1 MKRALKN
8 VTFLVIFL
16 LFSVAI
22 IAQKNISDKQ
32 ILKHIKGKEIEWIS
46 DAPSYA
52 KVKMKSTKKWG
63 IYHIEAYEYSDEEI
77 KELLL
82 DDKFEINFEEVV
94 APKFDSISWFKD
106 MESFVIVKNNKM
118 YGILLNPYEIPD
130 AVERANCIYDAIK
143 VKEVDGKYYALVK
156 QNEKWGLVDWFE
168 DVVLVDPTFDNPE
181 DVPLVW
187 MEGWAIDNY
196 KESKKKL
203 KADILIFDEGNGD
216 GVFKARNKT
225 SKKWGVYQSLGEN
238 DLTTLIPAKYDSI
251 RFFGY
256 NSKYTAVYNKGKVG
270 MHLSYWSYNE
280 NTKLS
285 VPCIY
290 EEYKNFDA
298 DGVLKLAVKKDG
310 KWGWV
315 NWLTGKEESEFK
327 YETLDDLP
335 YPYYKQDI
343 WIED

>member
-1 MKRALKN
+1 M
-8 VTFLVIFL
+8 
-16 LFSVAI
+16 
-22 IAQKNISDKQ
+22 
-32 ILKHIKGKEIEWIS
+32 
-46 DAPSYA
+46 
-52 KVKMKSTKKWG
+52 
-63 IYHIEAYEYSDEEI
+63 
-77 KELLL
+77 
-82 DDKFEINFEEVV
+82 
-94 APKFDSISWFKD
+94 
-106 MESFVIVKNNKM
+106 
-118 YGILLNPYEIPD
+118 
-130 AVERANCIYDAIK
+130 
-143 VKEVDGKYYALVK
+143 
-156 QNEKWGLVDWFE
+156 
-168 DVVLVDPTFDNPE
+168 VLVDSTFDNPE

-187 MEGWAIDNY
+187 IEGWAKDMFVA
-196 KESKKKL
+196 SKKKL
-203 KADILIFDEGNGD
+203 KADILIFDESNGD
-216 GVFKARNKT
+216 GVFKARNKAT
-225 SKKWGVYQSLGEN
+225 KKWGMYQSLGEN

-290 EEYKNFDA
+290 EDYKNFDA
-298 DGVLKLAVKKDG
+298 DGVLKLAMKKDG

-335 YPYYKQDI
+335 YPYYKQAI

>member
-1 MKRALKN
+1 MKRN
-8 VTFLVIFL
+8 HIFFIVII
-16 LFSVAI
+16 LFSLNVK
-22 IAQKNISDKQ
+22 AQDITEKQ
-32 ILKHIKGKEIEWIS
+32 ILKHIKGKEIEWIT
-46 DAPSYA
+46 DENNLA

-63 IYHIEAYEYSDEEI
+63 VYNIDAYYDLDEAVID
-77 KELLL
+77 L
-82 DDKFEINFEEVV
+82 DEVV
-94 APKFDSISWFKD
+94 APKFDSIGWFKN
-106 MESFVIVKNNKM
+106 MEPFTIVKIKKK
-118 YGILLNPYEIPD
+118 YGILLNPYEIHD
-130 AVERANCIYDAIK
+130 AAERAKCIYDVIK
-143 VKEVDGKYYALVK
+143 MKEVDGRYYALIK

-168 DVVLVDPTFDNPE
+168 DIVLVDPTFDSPE

-187 MEGWAIDNY
+187 IEGWAKDMFVA
-196 KESKKKL
+196 SKKKL
-203 KADILIFDEGNGD
+203 KADILIFDESNGD
-216 GVFKARNKT
+216 GVFKARNKAT
-225 SKKWGVYQSLGEN
+225 KKWGMYQSLGEN

-290 EEYKNFDA
+290 EDYKNFDA
-298 DGVLKLAVKKDG
+298 DGVLKLAMKKDG

-327 YETLDDLP
+327 YNTLDDLP
-335 YPYYKQDI
+335 YPYYKQAI

>member
-1 MKRALKN
+1 MKHPLKN
-8 VTFLVIFL
+8 VAL
-16 LFSVAI
+16 LLLSLMCSVVI
-22 IAQKNISDKQ
+22 IAQQDITDKQ

-46 DAPSYA
+46 GESNLA

-63 IYHIEAYEYSDEEI
+63 IYNIDVYRYYGENV
-77 KELLL
+77 
-82 DDKFEINFEEVV
+82 INADEVV
-94 APKFDSISWFKD
+94 APKFDSIGWFKN
-106 MESFVIVKNNKM
+106 MEPFVIVKNNKK

-130 AVERANCIYDAIK
+130 AVERVNCIYDAIK
-143 VKEVDGKYYALVK
+143 VKEVDGRYYALVK

-187 MEGWAIDNY
+187 IEGWAKDMFVA
-196 KESKKKL
+196 SKKKL

-216 GVFKARNKT
+216 GVFKARKKAT
-225 SKKWGVYQSLGEN
+225 KKWGMYQSLGEN
-238 DLTTLIPAKYDSI
+238 DLKTLIPPKYDSI

-256 NSKYTAVYNKGKVG
+256 NSKYTAVYNKDKVG
-270 MHLSYWSYNE
+270 MYLSYWSYND

-290 EEYKNFDA
+290 EDYKKYDA
-298 DGVLKLAVKKDG
+298 NGVPKLAVKKDG

-315 NWLTGKEESEFK
+315 NWLTGNEESEFK
-327 YETLDDLP
+327 YETVDDLP

-343 WIED
+343 WFED

>member
-1 MKRALKN
+1 MKRN
-8 VTFLVIFL
+8 HIFFIVII
-16 LFSVAI
+16 LFSLNVK
-22 IAQKNISDKQ
+22 AQNISDKQ
-32 ILKHIKGKEIEWIS
+32 ILKYIKGKEIEWIT
-46 DAPSYA
+46 DEDNLA

-63 IYHIEAYEYSDEEI
+63 IYNIDAYYDLDEAVIDF
-77 KELLL
+77 
-82 DDKFEINFEEVV
+82 DEVV
-94 APKFDSISWFKD
+94 APKFDSISWFKN
-106 MESFVIVKNNKM
+106 MEPFTIVKIKKK
-118 YGILLNPYEIPD
+118 YGILLNPYEIHD
-130 AVERANCIYDAIK
+130 ADERAKCIYDAVK
-143 VKEVDGKYYALVK
+143 LKEVDGRYYALVK

-187 MEGWAIDNY
+187 IEGWAKDMFVA
-196 KESKKKL
+196 SKKKL

-216 GVFKARNKT
+216 GVFKARKKAT
-225 SKKWGVYQSLGEN
+225 KKWGMYQSLGEN

-290 EEYKNFDA
+290 EDYKNFDA
-298 DGVLKLAVKKDG
+298 DGVQKLAMKKNG

>member
-1 MKRALKN
+1 MKRN
-8 VTFLVIFL
+8 HIFFIVII
-16 LFSVAI
+16 LFSLNVK
-22 IAQKNISDKQ
+22 AQDITDKQ
-32 ILKHIKGKEIEWIS
+32 ILKHIKGKEIEWIT
-46 DAPSYA
+46 DENNLA

-63 IYHIEAYEYSDEEI
+63 IYNIDAYYDLDEAVID
-77 KELLL
+77 L
-82 DDKFEINFEEVV
+82 NEVV
-94 APKFDSISWFKD
+94 APKFDSIGWFKN
-106 MESFVIVKNNKM
+106 MEPFTIVKIKKK
-118 YGILLNPYEIPD
+118 YGILLNPYEIHD
-130 AVERANCIYDAIK
+130 AAERANCIYDAVK
-143 VKEVDGKYYALVK
+143 MKEVDDRYYALVK

-187 MEGWAIDNY
+187 IEGWAKDMFVA
-196 KESKKKL
+196 SKKKL
-203 KADILIFDEGNGD
+203 KADILIFDESNGD
-216 GVFKARNKT
+216 GVFKARKKAT
-225 SKKWGVYQSLGEN
+225 KKWGMYQSLGEN

-290 EEYKNFDA
+290 EDYKNFDA
-298 DGVLKLAVKKDG
+298 DGVLKLAMKKDG

-335 YPYYKQDI
+335 YPYYKQAI

>member
-1 MKRALKN
+1 MHIKYIHIFC
-8 VTFLVIFL
+8 FLFIFCL
-16 LFSVAI
+16 
-22 IAQKNISDKQ
+22 IAKAQNITDKQ
-32 ILKHIKGKEIEWIS
+32 ILKHIKGKEIEWIT
-46 DAPSYA
+46 DENNLA

-63 IYHIEAYEYSDEEI
+63 VYTIDAYYDLDEAIIDF
-77 KELLL
+77 
-82 DDKFEINFEEVV
+82 DEVV
-94 APKFDSISWFKD
+94 APKFDSIGWFKN
-106 MESFVIVKNNKM
+106 MEPFIIVKNNKK
-118 YGILLNPYEIPD
+118 YGILLNPYEIHD
-130 AVERANCIYDAIK
+130 AVERANCIYDAVK
-143 VKEVDGKYYALVK
+143 MKEVDGRYYALVK

-168 DVVLVDPTFDNPE
+168 DVVLVDPTFDTPE

-187 MEGWAIDNY
+187 IEGWA
-196 KESKKKL
+196 KGMFVASKKKL
-203 KADILIFDEGNGD
+203 KADILIFDESNGD
-216 GVFKARNKT
+216 GVFKARNKAT
-225 SKKWGVYQSLGEN
+225 KKWGMYQSLGEN

-256 NSKYTAVYNKGKVG
+256 NSKYTAVYNKEKVG

-290 EEYKNFDA
+290 EDYKNFDA
-298 DGVLKLAVKKDG
+298 DGVLKLAMKKDG

-327 YETLDDLP
+327 YATTDDLP

>member
-1 MKRALKN
+1 MKRN
-8 VTFLVIFL
+8 HIFFIVII
-16 LFSVAI
+16 LFSLNVK
-22 IAQKNISDKQ
+22 AQDITDKQ
-32 ILKHIKGKEIEWIS
+32 ILKHIKGKEIEWIT
-46 DAPSYA
+46 DENNLA

-63 IYHIEAYEYSDEEI
+63 IYNIDAYYDLDEAVID
-77 KELLL
+77 L
-82 DDKFEINFEEVV
+82 DEVV
-94 APKFDSISWFKD
+94 APKFDSIGWFKN
-106 MESFVIVKNNKM
+106 MEPFTIVKIKKK
-118 YGILLNPYEIPD
+118 YGILLNPYEIHD
-130 AVERANCIYDAIK
+130 AAERANCIYDAVK
-143 VKEVDGKYYALVK
+143 MKEVDGRYYALVK

-168 DVVLVDPTFDNPE
+168 DVVLVDPTFDTPE

-187 MEGWAIDNY
+187 IEGWAKDMFVA
-196 KESKKKL
+196 SKKKL
-203 KADILIFDEGNGD
+203 KADILIFDESNGD
-216 GVFKARNKT
+216 GVFKARKKST
-225 SKKWGVYQSLGEN
+225 KKWGMYQSLGEN

-290 EEYKNFDA
+290 EDYKNFDA
-298 DGVLKLAVKKDG
+298 DGVLKLAMKKDG

-327 YETLDDLP
+327 YNTLDDLP
-335 YPYYKQDI
+335 YPYYKQAI

>member
-1 MKRALKN
+1 MRN
-8 VTFLVIFL
+8 IFCL
-16 LFSVAI
+16 LIVLSSPFYLE
-22 IAQKNISDKQ
+22 AQNITDKQ
-32 ILKHIKGKEIEWIS
+32 ILKHIKGKDIEWIT
-46 DAPSYA
+46 DENNLA

-63 IYHIEAYEYSDEEI
+63 VYNIDAYYDLDEAVIDF
-77 KELLL
+77 
-82 DDKFEINFEEVV
+82 DEVV
-94 APKFDSISWFKD
+94 APKFDSIGWFKN
-106 MESFVIVKNNKM
+106 MEPFTIVKIKKK
-118 YGILLNPYEIPD
+118 YGILLNPYEIHD
-130 AVERANCIYDAIK
+130 AAERANYIYDAVK
-143 VKEVDGKYYALVK
+143 MKEVDSRYYALIK

-168 DVVLVDPTFDNPE
+168 DVVLVDPTFDSPE

-187 MEGWAIDNY
+187 IEGWAKDMFVA
-196 KESKKKL
+196 SKKKL
-203 KADILIFDEGNGD
+203 KADILIFDESNGD
-216 GVFKARNKT
+216 GVFKARNKA
-225 SKKWGVYQSLGEN
+225 SKKWGMYQSLGEN

-290 EEYKNFDA
+290 EDYKNFDA
-298 DGVLKLAVKKDG
+298 DGVLKLAMKKDG

-335 YPYYKQDI
+335 YPFYKQAI

>member
-1 MKRALKN
+1 MKRN
-8 VTFLVIFL
+8 HIFFIVII
-16 LFSVAI
+16 LFSLNVK
-22 IAQKNISDKQ
+22 AQDITDKQ
-32 ILKHIKGKEIEWIS
+32 ILKHIKGKEMEWIS
-46 DAPSYA
+46 GQYNLA

-63 IYHIEAYEYSDEEI
+63 IYNIDAYYDLDEAVID
-77 KELLL
+77 L
-82 DDKFEINFEEVV
+82 DEVV
-94 APKFDSISWFKD
+94 APKFDSIGWFKN
-106 MESFVIVKNNKM
+106 MEPYTIVKIKKK
-118 YGILLNPYEIPD
+118 YGILLNPYEIHD
-130 AVERANCIYDAIK
+130 AAERANCIYDAVK
-143 VKEVDGKYYALVK
+143 MKEVDGRYYALVK

-168 DVVLVDPTFDNPE
+168 DVVLVDPTFDTPE

-187 MEGWAIDNY
+187 IEGWAKDMFVA
-196 KESKKKL
+196 SKKKL
-203 KADILIFDEGNGD
+203 KADILIFDESNGD
-216 GVFKARNKT
+216 GVFKARKKAT
-225 SKKWGVYQSLGEN
+225 KKWGMYQSLGEN

-290 EEYKNFDA
+290 EDYKNFNA
-298 DGVLKLAVKKDG
+298 DGVLKLAMKKDG

-335 YPYYKQDI
+335 YPYYKQVI

>member
-1 MKRALKN
+1 MKRN
-8 VTFLVIFL
+8 HIFFIVII
-16 LFSVAI
+16 LFSLNVK
-22 IAQKNISDKQ
+22 AQDITEKQ
-32 ILKHIKGKEIEWIS
+32 ILKHIKGKEIEWIT
-46 DAPSYA
+46 DENNLA

-63 IYHIEAYEYSDEEI
+63 VYNIDAYYDLDEAVID
-77 KELLL
+77 L
-82 DDKFEINFEEVV
+82 DEVV
-94 APKFDSISWFKD
+94 APKFDSIGWFKN
-106 MESFVIVKNNKM
+106 MEPFTIVKIKKK
-118 YGILLNPYEIPD
+118 YGILLNPYEIHD
-130 AVERANCIYDAIK
+130 AAERAKCIYDVIK
-143 VKEVDGKYYALVK
+143 MKEVDGRYYALIK

-168 DVVLVDPTFDNPE
+168 DIVLVDPTFDSPE

-187 MEGWAIDNY
+187 IEGWAKDMFVA
-196 KESKKKL
+196 SKKKL
-203 KADILIFDEGNGD
+203 KADILIFDESNGD
-216 GVFKARNKT
+216 GVFKARKKAT
-225 SKKWGVYQSLGEN
+225 KKWGMYQSLGEN

-256 NSKYTAVYNKGKVG
+256 NSNYTAVYNKGKVG

-290 EEYKNFDA
+290 EDYKNFDA
-298 DGVLKLAVKKDG
+298 DGVLKLAMKKDG

-335 YPYYKQDI
+335 YPYYKQAI